1 MDKKTKDNVEL
12 VMSGYTDICR
22 LVEKIK
28 ANLSVGNVY
37 GVMAGLDNLQE
48 KELRYRV
55 TIVNSLLNAN
65 GIKN

>member
-12 VMSGYTDICR
+12 VMLGYTDICR